1 MNKKSA
7 VKVALAMVLSS
18 LMVCTPVVAA
28 STGPKNNPSD
38 GEDVKLTVK
47 QQIEQEIWQEIDSRE
62 SKQLEAAYKLVEYI
76 QANASEDDYAF
87 VSNMGMENG
96 SVVISVPNVESRKKI
111 SNLLIKF
118 NDDSDPVVSVK
129 YVLGKYNLSQLKNFQ
144 EEILKSEPVVA
155 RKGKDLMVK
164 LEDDIITITTYVK
177 DTQIE
182 NWIKNYKNND
192 CIMYYYSVT
201 EGTVPPDYKNNPA

>member
-7 VKVALAMVLSS
+7 VKVALAILLSS

-28 STGPKNNPSD
+28 STGSKNNPA
-38 GEDVKLTVK
+38 EDVKLTVK
-47 QQIEQEIWQEIDSRE
+47 QQIEQEVWREVYSRE
-62 SKQLEAAYKLVEYI
+62 SEQLEAANKLVEYI
-76 QANASEDDYAF
+76 KANASDDDYAF
-87 VSNMGMENG
+87 VSNMGMSSG
-96 SVVISVPNVESRKKI
+96 SVVISVPSIESREKI
-111 SNLLIKF
+111 TNLIIKY
-118 NDDSDPVVSVK
+118 NNSDTGVGVMF
-129 YVLGKYNLSQLKNFQ
+129 VLGKYSLSQLKAIQ
-144 EEILKSEPVVA
+144 EEVLKAEPLLA

-192 CIMYYYSVT
+192 CIMYYYSVN
-201 EGTVPPDYKNNPA
+201 EGTVPPDYKNNPS

>member
-28 STGPKNNPSD
+28 STGPKNNPA
-38 GEDVKLTVK
+38 EDVKLTVK
-47 QQIEQEIWQEIDSRE
+47 QQIEQEIWQEINSRE
-62 SKQLEAAYKLVEYI
+62 SKNLEAANKLVEYI

-87 VSNMGMENG
+87 ASNMGMENG

-111 SNLLIKF
+111 SNLILKY
-118 NDDSDPVVSVK
+118 NEKRDTTVSVMF
-129 YVLGKYNLSQLKNFQ
+129 VLGKYSLSQLKNFQ
-144 EEILKSEPVVA
+144 EEILKSEPVLA
-155 RKGKDLMVK
+155 RKGKDLMVE

-177 DTQIE
+177 DPQIE
-182 NWIKNYKNND
+182 NWIRNYKNND

>member
-7 VKVALAMVLSS
+7 VKVALAILLSS

-28 STGPKNNPSD
+28 STGSKNNPA
-38 GEDVKLTVK
+38 EDVKLTVK
-47 QQIEQEIWQEIDSRE
+47 QQIEQEVWREVYSRE
-62 SKQLEAAYKLVEYI
+62 SEQLEAANKLVEYI
-76 QANASEDDYAF
+76 KANASEDDYAF
-87 VSNMGMENG
+87 VSNMGMSSG
-96 SVVISVPNVESRKKI
+96 SVVISVPSIESREKI
-111 SNLLIKF
+111 TNLIIKY
-118 NDDSDPVVSVK
+118 NDKSDAGVGVMF
-129 YVLGKYNLSQLKNFQ
+129 VLGKYSLSQLKAIQ
-144 EEILKSEPVVA
+144 EEVLKAEPLLA

-192 CIMYYYSVT
+192 CIMYYYSVN

>member
-7 VKVALAMVLSS
+7 VKVALAIVLSS

-28 STGPKNNPSD
+28 STGSKNNT

-47 QQIEQEIWQEIDSRE
+47 QKIEQEIWQEINSRE
-62 SKQLEAAYKLVEYI
+62 SKNLEAANKLVKYI

-87 VSNMGMENG
+87 ASIVGMSNGA
-96 SVVISVPNVESRKKI
+96 VVISVPSIESREKI
-111 SNLLIKF
+111 TDIIIKY
-118 NDDSDPVVSVK
+118 NDKSDTGVGVMF
-129 YVLGKYNLSQLKNFQ
+129 VLGKYSLSQLKAIQ
-144 EEILKSEPVVA
+144 EEILKAEPFLA
-155 RKGKDLMVK
+155 HKDKDLMVE
-164 LEDDIITITTYVK
+164 LEDDIITIITNAK

-192 CIMYYYSVT
+192 CVMYYY
-201 EGTVPPDYKNNPA
+201 K

>member
-7 VKVALAMVLSS
+7 VKVALAILLSS

-28 STGPKNNPSD
+28 STGSKNNPA
-38 GEDVKLTVK
+38 EDVKLTVK
-47 QQIEQEIWQEIDSRE
+47 QQIEQEVWREVYSRE
-62 SKQLEAAYKLVEYI
+62 SEQLEAANKLVEYI
-76 QANASEDDYAF
+76 KANASEDDYAF
-87 VSNMGMENG
+87 VSNMGMSSG
-96 SVVISVPNVESRKKI
+96 SVVISVPSIESREKI
-111 SNLLIKF
+111 TNLIIKY
-118 NDDSDPVVSVK
+118 NNNSDTGVGVMF
-129 YVLGKYNLSQLKNFQ
+129 VLGKYNLSQLKNFQ

-155 RKGKDLMVK
+155 RKGKDLMVE
-164 LEDDIITITTYVK
+164 LEEDIITITTHVK
-177 DTQIE
+177 DAQIE